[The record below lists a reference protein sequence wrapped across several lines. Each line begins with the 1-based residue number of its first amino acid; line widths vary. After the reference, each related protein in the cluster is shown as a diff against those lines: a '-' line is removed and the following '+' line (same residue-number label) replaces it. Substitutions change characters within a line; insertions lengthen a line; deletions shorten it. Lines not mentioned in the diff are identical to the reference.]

1 MGVHPSPYMLASA
14 TRVPCTVPGPAARP
28 LVNPL
33 EGVSA
38 MSALWAVALIML
50 LSGTAKLRSGEDAQA
65 TFTRLRVPRPFAA
78 PALARAFPWLELLL
92 AAALLQPFTL
102 LRPVVGLVAVALFAA
117 FLALVVRA
125 QDDGVSC
132 GCFGEASAAPISRT
146 TVVRNVVFLAL
157 AVLALAEG
165 IVSPA
170 VHGAG
175 LAWQPL
181 TAFGAG
187 AWAWALLVSVL
198 LATAAFLAGRES
210 VPAAPDAAPA
220 TPMPEAPA
228 AVDPADGAE
237 PERHPFPDAVVVA
250 DGEYTGLH
258 RLVADGAVVALRL
271 STGCGSCARVI
282 ERLDEF
288 KDALGPVRLRVL
300 MPQHAPGAEGAIHSG
315 AVDASLVLA
324 DPAGAA
330 SQALGLHS
338 FPTAVLL
345 GTDRLTAGGPVGG
358 ADDVLAFLEE
368 IREIMTTELP
378 AATDGSTATP
388 EVRA

>member
-1 MGVHPSPYMLASA
+1 MGA
-14 TRVPCTVPGPAARP
+14 
-28 LVNPL
+28 
-33 EGVSA
+33 
-38 MSALWAVALIML
+38 
-50 LSGTAKLRSGEDAQA
+50 
-65 TFTRLRVPRPFAA
+65 
-78 PALARAFPWLELLL
+78 
-92 AAALLQPFTL
+92 
-102 LRPVVGLVAVALFAA
+102 
-117 FLALVVRA
+117 
-125 QDDGVSC
+125 
-132 GCFGEASAAPISRT
+132 
-146 TVVRNVVFLAL
+146 
-157 AVLALAEG
+157 
-165 IVSPA
+165 
-170 VHGAG
+170 
-175 LAWQPL
+175 
-181 TAFGAG
+181 
-187 AWAWALLVSVL
+187 
-198 LATAAFLAGRES
+198 
-210 VPAAPDAAPA
+210 
-220 TPMPEAPA
+220 
-228 AVDPADGAE
+228 AE
-237 PERHPFPDAVVVA
+237 PERRPFPDAVVVA

-288 KDALGPVRLRVL
+288 TDALGPVRLRVL
-300 MPQHAPGAEGAIHSG
+300 MPQRAPGAEGAIHSG

>member
-1 MGVHPSPYMLASA
+1 
-14 TRVPCTVPGPAARP
+14 
-28 LVNPL
+28 
-33 EGVSA
+33 
-38 MSALWAVALIML
+38 
-50 LSGTAKLRSGEDAQA
+50 
-65 TFTRLRVPRPFAA
+65 
-78 PALARAFPWLELLL
+78 
-92 AAALLQPFTL
+92 
-102 LRPVVGLVAVALFAA
+102 
-117 FLALVVRA
+117 
-125 QDDGVSC
+125 
-132 GCFGEASAAPISRT
+132 
-146 TVVRNVVFLAL
+146 
-157 AVLALAEG
+157 
-165 IVSPA
+165 
-170 VHGAG
+170 
-175 LAWQPL
+175 
-181 TAFGAG
+181 
-187 AWAWALLVSVL
+187 
-198 LATAAFLAGRES
+198 
-210 VPAAPDAAPA
+210 APDAAPA
-220 TPMPEAPA
+220 TPTPEAPA
-228 AVDPADGAE
+228 ALDPADGAE

-258 RLVADGAVVALRL
+258 RLVADGAVVVLRL

-288 KDALGPVRLRVL
+288 TDALGPVRLRVL
-300 MPQHAPGAEGAIHSG
+300 MPQHAPGADGAIRRG